1 MTAAEATPE
10 LDDLNDRAFLGH
22 PKGLGYL
29 AFVEGCERFSYY
41 SMQTLLV
48 LYMVKYL
55 LLPEN
60 MAGVIGLQWLQQA
73 AYGGKEGQPLASAIF
88 GDYSSLVYLTPI
100 AGGLIADRWLGRRA
114 TLLAGAVVMAI
125 GHFLMAFEGMFLFAL
140 LSLIVGVGLFKGN
153 IASQVGELYKPDDL
167 RRAMAFQI
175 FYIAINVSVIIA
187 PLISGTLG
195 EKVGWHYGF
204 GTAGIVMVLG
214 LLLYIKAG
222 PWLPKENRIADAAA
236 SAAGVNYP
244 LMLGAAVAIVVALR
258 FIAPSVAAV
267 DAAGISGQVGLATAL
282 GLLIGVASTDRP
294 RLSMLLLLIPILA
307 LTMLTNQE
315 IFNAYIVWADE
326 QFLRQWPSWLEGKQL
341 NLLFTTIIFTSPFPT
356 SYMITI
362 DAALSFSMLAAVAL
376 FWKWRSDAG
385 KWEPDEIGKM
395 ILGSVFVIGGGLCLW
410 FAAAT
415 QGDAKI
421 GLFWPV
427 MFHLLNSIG
436 FAHIMPVSLALFTK
450 IAPKAIVATVVGI
463 YYLTFFA
470 ANKTVGIIGGW
481 YTTMDTPSFW
491 LLHVGTAVAGLIGF
505 VLFKL
510 VMGKRL
516 AEAQSA

>member
-10 LDDLNDRAFLGH
+10 LDLPAHDRAFLGH

-60 MAGVIGLQWLQQA
+60 IGGVLGLQWIQGAL
-73 AYGGKEGQPLASAIF
+73 YDGKEGQPLASAIF

-100 AGGLIADRWLGRRA
+100 AGGLIADRFLGRRT
-114 TLLAGAVVMAI
+114 TLILGAVVMAI
-125 GHFLMAFEGMFLFAL
+125 GHFLMAFEGLFLFAL

-153 IASQVGELYKPDDL
+153 IASQVGELYGSKDL

-204 GTAGIVMVLG
+204 GTAGIVMVAG

-222 PWLPKENRIADAAA
+222 PWLPKDNHGEQAAQ
-236 SAAGVNYP
+236 STDGVNSVKLLAWVALTFVVLSGLAMVVP
-244 LMLGAAVAIVVALR
+244 VLTTIGMSGRIGLAVAI
-258 FIAPSVAAV
+258 
-267 DAAGISGQVGLATAL
+267 
-282 GLLIGVASTDRP
+282 GLLASVQQQDRP
-294 RLSMLLLLIPILA
+294 RLFALLMLIPILA
-307 LTMLTNQE
+307 LSMLTNQE
-315 IFNAYIVWADE
+315 IFNAYLVWADE
-326 QFLRQWPSWLEGKQL
+326 HFQL
-341 NLLFTTIIFTSPFPT
+341 TFFGTTLPT

-376 FWKWRSDAG
+376 FWKWRSTKGA
-385 KWEPDEIGKM
+385 WEPDEIGKM
-395 ILGSVFVIGGGLCLW
+395 IIGSVFVIAGGLCLW
-410 FAAAT
+410 FAAVT
-415 QGDAKI
+415 QGSAKI

-436 FAHIMPVSLALFTK
+436 FSHIMPVSLALFTK
-450 IAPKAIVATVVGI
+450 VAPRAIVATVVGI
-463 YYLTFFA
+463 YYLAFFT

-481 YTTMDTPSFW
+481 YSTMDTPSFW
-491 LLHVGTAVAGLIGF
+491 LVHVGTAVAGLIGF
-505 VLFKL
+505 AVFKL
-510 VMGKRL
+510 VIGKRL
-516 AEAQSA
+516 DEAA

>member
-10 LDDLNDRAFLGH
+10 LDLPAHDRAFLGH

-48 LYMVKYL
+48 LYMTKYL
-55 LLPEN
+55 LLPER
-60 MAGVIGLQWLQQA
+60 MDGVLGLRWAQA
-73 AYGGKEGQPLASAIF
+73 ALYGGQQGQPLASAIF

-114 TLLAGAVVMAI
+114 TLILGAVVMAI
-125 GHFLMAFEGMFLFAL
+125 GHFLMAFEGAFLFAL
-140 LSLIVGVGLFKGN
+140 ISLIVGVGLFKGN
-153 IASQVGELYKPDDL
+153 IASQVGELYGPKDL

-204 GTAGIVMVLG
+204 GTAGIVMVAG
-214 LLLYIKAG
+214 LLLYLKAG
-222 PWLPKENRIADAAA
+222 PWLPKEDRAVQAKA
-236 SAAGVNYP
+236 SADGVNGTR
-244 LMLGAAVAIVVALR
+244 LLIFAAIALAVLILLGRMVPAIGAM
-258 FIAPSVAAV
+258 
-267 DAAGISGQVGLATAL
+267 GISGQVGLSVAL
-282 GLLIGVASTDRP
+282 GLLAGVAPNDRP
-294 RLSMLLLLIPILA
+294 RLIALLLLIPILA
-307 LTMLTNQE
+307 MAMLTNQE
-315 IFNAYIVWADE
+315 IFNAYLVWADE
-326 QFLRQWPSWLEGKQL
+326 QFQL
-341 NLLFTTIIFTSPFPT
+341 TFFGTTLPT

-376 FWKWRSDAG
+376 YWKWRSTKGA
-385 KWEPDEIGKM
+385 WEPDEIGKM
-395 ILGSVFVIGGGLCLW
+395 IIGSLFVIAGGLCLW
-410 FAAAT
+410 FAAVT
-415 QGDAKI
+415 QGSGKI

-436 FAHIMPVSLALFTK
+436 FSHIMPVSLALFTK
-450 IAPKAIVATVVGI
+450 VAPRAIVATVVGI
-463 YYLTFFA
+463 YYLAFFT

-481 YTTMDTPSFW
+481 YSTMDTPSFW
-491 LLHVGTAVAGLIGF
+491 LVHVGTAAAGLVGF
-505 VLFKL
+505 VLFKVL
-510 VMGKRL
+510 IGKRL
-516 AEAQSA
+516 DEEAAPA

>member
-10 LDDLNDRAFLGH
+10 FEAPPHDRAFLGH

-55 LLPEN
+55 LLPEHIG
-60 MAGVIGLQWLQQA
+60 GVIGLSWLQQA

-100 AGGLIADRWLGRRA
+100 AGGLIADRWLGRRT

-125 GHFLMAFEGMFLFAL
+125 GHFLMAFQGLFLFAL

-204 GTAGIVMVLG
+204 GTAGVVMVLG

-222 PWLPKENRIADAAA
+222 PWLPSEDRVKDAAA

-244 LMLGAAVAIVVALR
+244 LMLGAAAAIAVLLR
-258 FIAPSVAAV
+258 LVAPSVEAIS
-267 DAAGISGQVGLATAL
+267 AAGISGQVGFGVAI
-282 GLLIGVASTDRP
+282 GLLIAVAPADRP
-294 RLSMLLLLIPILA
+294 RVFALLMLIPILA
-307 LTMLTNQE
+307 LAMLTNQE
-315 IFNAYIVWADE
+315 IFNAYLVWADE
-326 QFLRQWPSWLEGKQL
+326 HFQL
-341 NLLFTTIIFTSPFPT
+341 TFFGTTLPT

-362 DAALSFSMLAAVAL
+362 DAALSFAMLAAVAL
-376 FWKWRSDAG
+376 YWKWRSDHG

-395 ILGSVFVIGGGLCLW
+395 IFGSVFVIGGGLCLW
-410 FAAAT
+410 FAALT
-415 QGDAKI
+415 QGAGKI

-450 IAPKAIVATVVGI
+450 VAPKAIVATVVGV
-463 YYLTFFA
+463 YYLTFFT

-481 YTTMDTPSFW
+481 YSTMDTPSFW
-491 LLHVGTAVAGLIGF
+491 LIHVASAAVGLVGF
-505 VLFKL
+505 VVFRA
-510 VMGKRL
+510 VVGKRL
-516 AEAQSA
+516 AAI